1 VEHVLPA
8 RLGALLAVEPDTAL
22 GDRMR
27 RVHEAAARAI
37 DRLGDLDLIKY
48 EDGPIET
55 TADLSLWEE
64 VAPHL
69 SGTLTEVNALVNEIR
84 THFPFGELYTERKPR
99 AVDEVIQDAAQKL
112 QGEIAALGERVRDP
126 SVVGDRWT
134 LIAEIQ
140 VFRSHFRET
149 IGSMVFDSASVLDE
163 FVKRKEV
170 EPGYE
175 EALSIA
181 LTVRKT
187 STDLRRLMRA
197 RLQKVAECEPEDVEW
212 NAQQLEKELDSFG
225 RTSAWRAIRA
235 QDKKQILE
243 FRTQLRGINTPEIR
257 KNDLAMLLEPFVEFV
272 DSFESVNQRE
282 ILVVHDREVS
292 ALCGVQLENVVTLS
306 GSNPREAMQAF
317 TEALNQGMTL
327 YGRSAELDTFIRKTR
342 KAPPAP
348 AELGITAE
356 IFIGLLANLSLY

>member
-1 VEHVLPA
+1 MEQLLPA
-8 RLGALLAVEPDTAL
+8 RLGALLAVEPDTVLAERL
-22 GDRMR
+22 R
-27 RVHEAAARAI
+27 RVHEAGARAI

-48 EDGPIET
+48 EDVPIDG

-69 SGTLTEVNALVNEIR
+69 SATLTEVNALVNEIH
-84 THFPFGELYTERKPR
+84 THFPFGELYTDRKSR
-99 AVDEVIQDAAQKL
+99 AVDEVIQEAAQRLK
-112 QGEIAALGERVRDP
+112 GEVATLGERVRDP

-140 VFRSHFRET
+140 VFRMRFRET

-163 FVKRKEV
+163 ALKRKDI
-170 EPGYE
+170 EPGYA
-175 EALSIA
+175 EALQSA

-225 RTSAWRAIRA
+225 RTAAWRAIRA

-243 FRTQLRGINTPEIR
+243 FRTHLREINRPGIR
-257 KNDLAMLLEPFVEFV
+257 KGDLAALIEPFVEFV
-272 DSFESVNQRE
+272 DTFDSVNQRE
-282 ILVVHDREVS
+282 ILLVHDREVS
-292 ALCGVQLENVVTLS
+292 AQCGVELEKVLS
-306 GSNPREAMQAF
+306 LSNDLPDEAMQAF
-317 TEALNQGMTL
+317 NEALTL
-327 YGRSAELDTFIRKTR
+327 GASMYGRSAELDSFIRKTK
-342 KAPPAP
+342 KAPPAHE
-348 AELGITAE
+348 ELQVTAE